1 MAVDVFSWWKIRSF
15 SLGTSKKIVLALSK
29 CLELVLL
36 SDLSNLTY
44 SLSTLS
50 RNPSMYSISID
61 LSWLLHPWLQHIII
75 DISIILSQQTDLLL
89 IKLDS

>member
-1 MAVDVFSWWKIRSF
+1 MAVDVFSRWTPRSF
-15 SLGTSKKIVLALSK
+15 GLRTSKKIVLALSK

-36 SDLSNLTY
+36 SDLSDLTY

-50 RNPSMYSISID
+50 RNPSMHSITID
-61 LSWLLHPWLQHIII
+61 LSWLLHPWLQHLII

-89 IKLDS
+89 VKLDS